1 MKKIVTIFALA
12 AVSLGGCKKSD
23 LQLNNPNSP
32 TPTEAL
38 AAQKGIENFALG
50 MWNKLYVGNNLLAHT
65 LVMHSIMGDEQ
76 FSSVGNFGWRYV
88 NQTDYIT
95 IPAPYNRKIRNPL
108 ELSQPAQLK
117 ALNTLPATNGSA
129 TNSIVYEWNMAY
141 YVNGQA
147 NLLLQTINAGTVT
160 LPATEKAVLTA
171 WAYWWKGFAYSRVGS
186 MYVAGVINNSTDG
199 TTSPSYVG
207 RDAIIAEAN
216 SNFDKAA
223 AALAPIAA
231 SDAVYT
237 TTMNLIIPTFNRTN
251 PIVSPAMW
259 IRGINTLKA
268 RNLMVNKKV
277 TQMTAADWNNV
288 KTLTTAGLIAGDRTF
303 VLGMDAG
310 GVNDLTPNSQQHP
323 YGWNSNKN
331 NPGWVYPSERW
342 IQDFKAGD
350 QRFTKGVTAFAANE
364 VVQNRSSRGLQY
376 GTRYYLT
383 PIESG
388 GYWSTNNRS
397 GQVQFAG
404 SYEENALM
412 LAEANMRTGDLNGGL
427 ALVDQVRTANG
438 AGLTAVAGTGLNQ
451 DQALEELRKER
462 RIALT
467 YRGLAFY
474 DARRW
479 NVTAPV
485 SAGGGRANANVIVPN
500 SVIGITPAASWT
512 LIPCLIEYN
521 YMDYWDV
528 PVTEFSYNV
537 PDASSVPIA
546 AN

>member
-1 MKKIVTIFALA
+1 MKKIVTLFALA
-12 AVSLGGCKKSD
+12 AVTLGSCKKSD

-50 MWNKLYVGNNLLAHT
+50 MWNKLLVGNNLLAHT

-108 ELSQPAQLK
+108 EISQPAQLK

-129 TNSIVYEWNMAY
+129 TNAIVYEWNMAY

-171 WAYWWKGFAYSRVGS
+171 WAYWWKGFAYSRIGS
-186 MYVAGVINNSTDG
+186 MYVAGVIANSTDG

-277 TQMTAADWNNV
+277 AQMTSADWNNV
-288 KTLTTAGLIAGDRTF
+288 KTLTTAGLVAGDRTF

-310 GVNDLTPNSQQHP
+310 GVADLTPNAQQHP

-331 NPGWVYPSERW
+331 NPGWVFPSERW

-383 PIESG
+383 AIENG